1 VVAGVVLAMLALA
14 SPVRLLAD
22 DEALAKV
29 GPELQALYE
38 AYRTAREQGRPSV
51 ASNPLLQIVDDR
63 VIVDAVA
70 SGDVSDLKEKLVA
83 LGMRSATTAGRIVS
97 GELPIR
103 QIAAMVALPE
113 LRFARAAM
121 STTR

>member
-83 LGMRSATTAGRIVS
+83 LGMRRAATAGRIIS
-97 GELPIR
+97 GELPISA
-103 QIAAMVALPE
+103 IAVMSALPE

-121 STTR
+121 AMTP